1 MVFAAFGWQLFPDG
15 PLANYII
22 TGLVVAYLCAWL
34 ARPPSIVGAV
44 IGGTVVDGT
53 VTWTKRSDNCITSWA
68 TEGNL

>member
-1 MVFAAFGWQLFPDG
+1 MVFAAFGWQLFP
-15 PLANYII
+15 
-22 TGLVVAYLCAWL
+22 
-34 ARPPSIVGAV
+34 VGAV

>member
-1 MVFAAFGWQLFPDG
+1 MHIQRYQDWHLVVMVFAAFGWQLFP
-15 PLANYII
+15 
-22 TGLVVAYLCAWL
+22 
-34 ARPPSIVGAV
+34 VGAV